1 MRSVIIIV
9 LGITLFCTSPVIAKS
24 FWDRFKDP
32 KDGKFDVSGWSEE
45 EEAITGGFL
54 PVPIINSEPAIGGLA
69 LGVGL
74 LYIREKSSTKDTDNQ
89 TGKPGKET
97 RKRPP
102 VISGIAGAYS
112 LNDSWLIGVG
122 HRDNWF
128 NDSLRYSGGLGYGS
142 LNLDFYGLGQNELS
156 GDPSIRFNLKSFF
169 LSQDLKY
176 RLFKSDFFLGA
187 RYFFLNTDSVFDI
200 SSIIP
205 IIPPKQVDSKDGSL
219 GPVLQYDTRDNIFT
233 PTHGSR
239 VDISAMFHDSTFGGD
254 FTYQRYDVGGFT
266 WLPVHKKVTLGLPT
280 GRQLVR
286 RRHALLRGAFYQITR
301 HSCSAISGRCCCYGR
316 GRSQVAGLFSLEY
329 PRICRFGPCGGIV
342 QRSGQSDQP
351 KHVWRR
357 APLFDSPEIRAAF
370 GSRYRTGAGENIR
383 IHSDRKCMV
392 TTMNYGN
399 SSGQAPRCKSTA
411 CRQPNFKYGTGV
423 IALLMF

>member
-1 MRSVIIIV
+1 MRRVIIIV

-266 WLPVHKKVTLGLPT
+266 WLPVHKKVTLGLRLEGSLSDGDTPFYA
-280 GRQLVR
+280 VPFIK
-286 RRHALLRGAFYQITR
+286 LRGIPALRYQDDVAVMGEVEARWQVFSRWSILGFVG
-301 HSCSAISGRCCCYGR
+301 SGRVAESFSDLDKATSRNTFG
-316 GRSQVAGLFSLEY
+316 AGLRYLIA
-329 PRICRFGPCGGIV
+329 RKFGLH
-342 QRSGQSDQP
+342 SGVDIA
-351 KHVWRR
+351 RG
-357 APLFDSPEIRAAF
+357 PEKTYVYIQI
-370 GSRYRTGAGENIR
+370 GSAW
-383 IHSDRKCMV
+383 
-392 TTMNYGN
+392 
-399 SSGQAPRCKSTA
+399 
-411 CRQPNFKYGTGV
+411 
-423 IALLMF
+423 

>member
-1 MRSVIIIV
+1 MRRVIIIV

-254 FTYQRYDVGGFT
+254 FTYQKYDVGGFT
-266 WLPVHKKVTLGLPT
+266 WLPVHKKVTLGLRLEGSLSDGDTPFYA
-280 GRQLVR
+280 VPFIK
-286 RRHALLRGAFYQITR
+286 LRGIPALRYQDDVAVMGEVEARWQVFSRWSILGFVG
-301 HSCSAISGRCCCYGR
+301 SGRVAESFSDLDKATSRNTFG
-316 GRSQVAGLFSLEY
+316 AGLRYLIA
-329 PRICRFGPCGGIV
+329 RKFGLH
-342 QRSGQSDQP
+342 SGVDIA
-351 KHVWRR
+351 RG
-357 APLFDSPEIRAAF
+357 PEKTYVYIQI
-370 GSRYRTGAGENIR
+370 GSAW
-383 IHSDRKCMV
+383 
-392 TTMNYGN
+392 
-399 SSGQAPRCKSTA
+399 
-411 CRQPNFKYGTGV
+411 
-423 IALLMF
+423 

>member
-1 MRSVIIIV
+1 MRRVIIIV

-254 FTYQRYDVGGFT
+254 FTYQKYDVGGFT
-266 WLPVHKKVTLGLPT
+266 WLPVHKKVTLGLRLEGSLSDGDTPFYA
-280 GRQLVR
+280 VPFIK
-286 RRHALLRGAFYQITR
+286 LRGIPALRYQDDVAVMGEVEARWQVFSRWSILGFVG
-301 HSCSAISGRCCCYGR
+301 SGRVAESFSDLDKATSRNTFG
-316 GRSQVAGLFSLEY
+316 AGL
-329 PRICRFGPCGGIV
+329 
-342 QRSGQSDQP
+342 
-351 KHVWRR
+351 R
-357 APLFDSPEIRAAF
+357 AW
-370 GSRYRTGAGENIR
+370 
-383 IHSDRKCMV
+383 
-392 TTMNYGN
+392 
-399 SSGQAPRCKSTA
+399 
-411 CRQPNFKYGTGV
+411 
-423 IALLMF
+423 